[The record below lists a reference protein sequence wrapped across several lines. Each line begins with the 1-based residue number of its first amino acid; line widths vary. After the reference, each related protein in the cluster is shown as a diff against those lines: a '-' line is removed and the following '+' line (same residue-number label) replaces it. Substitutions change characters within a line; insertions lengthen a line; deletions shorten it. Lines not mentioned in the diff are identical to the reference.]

1 MSLPVDKSLT
11 WVVGAGGL
19 LGQASVAALRR
30 QDRGPVLTTR
40 ILWTDVDESRAALRT
55 FLRAFLDRAA
65 ATNTTWRIAWCAGAG
80 VTGTSA
86 KTLDDEVATFAD
98 FITELTALAP
108 PASGTLFLASSA
120 GGVYAGSASPPFTEL
135 DRPCALSAY
144 GEAKLAAESAA
155 GRYAGDTGNTV
166 IVGRIANLYG
176 PGQNLGK
183 SQGLI
188 SHLCSAHLT
197 GQPLSIYVSLDTIR
211 DYLFVDDCADMIV
224 EALNATHCSTAPLTT
239 KIFASHQ
246 GTTVGALIGECRRV
260 FKRTPR
266 LVLGT
271 STNARFQVKD
281 LRLQSIVWPE
291 IDRRSL
297 TTLPAG
303 IAATAASLRRF
314 NQLARW

>member
-1 MSLPVDKSLT
+1 MSLSVDRSLT
-11 WVVGAGGL
+11 WVIGAGGL
-19 LGQASVAALRR
+19 LGQALAAVLRR
-30 QDRGPVLTTR
+30 HDRGTVVTTR

-55 FLRAFLDRAA
+55 FLRAFLDRAG
-65 ATNTTWRIAWCAGAG
+65 ATNAIWRIAWCAGAG

-86 KTLDDEVATFAD
+86 TTLSNEVGTFAY
-98 FITELTALAP
+98 FVGELTALAP

-120 GGVYAGSASPPFTEL
+120 GGIYAGSTTPPFTEMHQ
-135 DRPCALSAY
+135 PHPLSPY
-144 GEAKLAAESAA
+144 GEAKLAAESVA
-155 GRYAGDTGNTV
+155 GRFAHDTGNAV

-176 PGQNLGK
+176 PGQNLAK

-188 SHLCSAHLT
+188 PHLCRAHLT

-211 DYLFVDDCADMIV
+211 DYLFVEDCASMIDD
-224 EALNATHCSTAPLTT
+224 AMTAGHHGADPLAT
-239 KIFASHQ
+239 KILASQQ

-281 LRLQSIVWPE
+281 LRLRSAVWPE
-291 IDRRSL
+291 LDRRAL

-303 IAATAASLRRF
+303 LAATAASLLRSA
-314 NQLARW
+314 QLARF